1 MLVKGTI
8 NQEYITTVNIYA
20 RILRGHNYTSEILS
34 DRKEHIDSDTIIQ
47 GCFNPLSYLYRFS
60 KLKLSKE
67 TSELSIL

>member
-20 RILRGHNYTSEILS
+20 RILRDHNYTKILS

-47 GCFNPLSYLYRFS
+47 GCFNPLSYLYKFS